1 MQGLCGLIRV
11 VAPRKLSPGKAMNE
25 LRYDDPQDEIGRN
38 PSDNPDF
45 ATVVATRM
53 SRRAALRG
61 LVALGTGTALSGPLG
76 AAIAGRAEAAESS
89 GTTLSFEE
97 IVHGADERHHV
108 AKGYS
113 ADVLIRWGDP
123 VASGAPA
130 FDPARQTAAA
140 QAAQFGYNNDYIA
153 FMPLPAGSSASDS
166 GLLWINHEYT
176 NTDLMFAGV
185 DRKGGGIT
193 RDMVEIELNAHG
205 GSIVEVRKSGGKWQT
220 VPNSRYNRRVTM
232 NTPMIVSG
240 PAAGH
245 ERLTTS
251 ADPTGRRVLGTLN
264 NCGGGKT
271 PWGTVL
277 TAEENFHQYF
287 AGDPDRTAEAG
298 NYRRYGVGK
307 SVYTWWAKNVDRFD
321 LAKEA
326 REANRFGWIVEI
338 DPYDPQ
344 AAPIKRTALG
354 RFKHEAASVVVNR
367 DGRVVVYSGD
377 DEVNEYVYR
386 FVSAGKVNT
395 RDRKANMR
403 LLDAGTLSVARFDI
417 DGTLSWLP
425 LVYGRGPLT
434 AANGFRS
441 QADVVI
447 DARRAADLLGATK
460 MDRPE
465 DVETN
470 PVTGAVYVML
480 TNNTRRQPNEIDAAN
495 PRPKSEFGHIVAM
508 VPPGGRGAK
517 ADHAAGR
524 YTWSIPIMAGDPG
537 KPEIGARY
545 GKGTSRNGWFGSP
558 DNVAFDPRG
567 RMYVATDQGGAWP
580 KSGTADGIWACDVE
594 GPAAYATRY
603 LFRVP
608 IGAEMCGPEFTPD
621 GRTLFVAVQHP
632 AADGVKESTFA
643 TPATRWPDFKP
654 GMPPRPSIVAITR
667 DDGGEI
673 GS

>member
-1 MQGLCGLIRV
+1 MT
-11 VAPRKLSPGKAMNE
+11 E
-25 LRYDDPQDEIGRN
+25 LRYADPQDDVGSN
-38 PSDNPDF
+38 LSDNPDF
-45 ATVVATRM
+45 NAVVATRL

-61 LVALGTGTALSGPLG
+61 LMALGAGTALSGPLG
-76 AAIAGRAEAAESS
+76 SVLIGRAQAADAAGS
-89 GTTLSFEE
+89 TLGFEE
-97 IVHGADERHHV
+97 IAHGADEKHHV
-108 AKGYS
+108 AKGYN
-113 ADVLIRWGDP
+113 ADVLIRWGDR
-123 VASGAPA
+123 VIGNATE
-130 FDPARQTAAA
+130 FDPSRQTAALQA
-140 QAAQFGYNNDYIA
+140 QRFGYNNDYIA
-153 FMPLPAGSSASDS
+153 FMPLPLGSQSSDS
-166 GLLWINHEYT
+166 GLLFISHEYT
-176 NTDLMFAGV
+176 NTGLMF
-185 DRKGGGIT
+185 GGLDNKTANVT
-193 RDMVEIELNAHG
+193 REMVEIELNAHG
-205 GSIVEVRKSGGKWQT
+205 GSVVELRRSGGKWQVIGDST
-220 VPNSRYNRRVTM
+220 YNRRITM
-232 NTPMIVSG
+232 NTPMRLSG

-245 ERLTTS
+245 ERLTTI

-287 AGDPDRTAEAG
+287 SGDASRTSEAG
-298 NYRRYGVGK
+298 SYARYGVGARAA
-307 SVYTWWAKNVDRFD
+307 YPTWARNVDRFD

-326 REANRFGWIVEI
+326 REANRFGWVVEI

-344 AAPIKRTALG
+344 SMPVKRTALG
-354 RFKHEAASVVVNR
+354 RFKHEAAATLVNK

-386 FVSAGKVNT
+386 FVTAGRFNP
-395 RDRKANMR
+395 RDRKANMN
-403 LLDAGTLSVARFDI
+403 LLDSGTLSVARFDI
-417 DGTLSWLP
+417 DGTLVWLP
-425 LVYGRGPLT
+425 LVFGQGKLT
-434 AANGFRS
+434 PENGFRS

-465 DVETN
+465 DVEAN

-480 TNNTRRQPNEIDAAN
+480 TNNTTRQPNQLNAPN
-495 PRPKSEFGHIVAM
+495 PRAKSEFGHIVAM
-508 VPPGGRGAK
+508 VPPGGRGAA
-517 ADHAAGR
+517 ADHTANR
-524 YTWSIPIMAGDPG
+524 YTWSIPILGGDPA

-545 GKGTSRNGWFGSP
+545 GKGTSKNGWFGSP

-567 RMYVATDQGGAWP
+567 RMYVATDQGSAWP

-594 GPAAYATRY
+594 GPAAYATRF

-632 AADGVKESTFA
+632 AADGVKGSTYE

-654 GMPPRPSIVAITR
+654 GMPPRPSVVAITR
-667 DDGGEI
+667 QDGGEI

>member
-1 MQGLCGLIRV
+1 MT
-11 VAPRKLSPGKAMNE
+11 E
-25 LRYDDPQDEIGRN
+25 LRYADPQDDVGSN
-38 PSDNPDF
+38 LSDNPDF
-45 ATVVATRM
+45 NAIVATRL

-61 LVALGTGTALSGPLG
+61 LMALGAGTALSGPLG
-76 AAIAGRAEAAESS
+76 GVLIGRAQAADAAGS
-89 GTTLSFEE
+89 TLGFEE
-97 IVHGADERHHV
+97 IAHGADENHHV
-108 AKGYS
+108 ARGYN

-123 VASGAPA
+123 VAANAPA
-130 FDPARQTAAA
+130 FDPARQTPAS

-153 FMPLPAGSSASDS
+153 FMPLPLGSNSSDA
-166 GLLWINHEYT
+166 GLLFINHEYT
-176 NTDLMFAGV
+176 NTDLMFSGV
-185 DRKGGGIT
+185 DRKGEKVT
-193 RDMVEIELNAHG
+193 REMVEIELNAHG
-205 GSIVEVRKSGGKWQT
+205 GSVVELRKSVGKWQ
-220 VPNSRYNRRVTM
+220 VVKDSRFNRRITM
-232 NTPMIVSG
+232 NTPMRVSG

-245 ERLTTS
+245 ERLTTA
-251 ADPTGRRVLGTLN
+251 ADPSGRLVLGTLN

-287 AGDPDRTAEAG
+287 AGDVARTAEAAS
-298 NYRRYGVGK
+298 YARYGVGR

-321 LAKEA
+321 VNKEA
-326 REANRFGWIVEI
+326 REANRFGWVVEI
-338 DPYDPQ
+338 DPYDP
-344 AAPIKRTALG
+344 ASTPIKRTALG
-354 RFKHEAASVVVNR
+354 RFKHEAASVLVNK

-386 FVSAGKVNT
+386 FVTAGRFNP
-395 RDRKANMR
+395 RDRKANMN
-403 LLDAGTLSVARFDI
+403 LLDSGTLTVARFDAA
-417 DGTLSWLP
+417 GTLTWLP
-425 LVYGRGPLT
+425 LVFGQGKLT
-434 AANGFRS
+434 PENGFRS

-465 DVETN
+465 DVEAN
-470 PVTGAVYVML
+470 PVTGAVYVLL
-480 TNNTRRQPNEIDAAN
+480 TNNTRREPNQVDAAN
-495 PRPKSEFGHIVAM
+495 PRAKSEFGHIVAM
-508 VPPGGRGAK
+508 VPPGGRGAA
-517 ADHAAGR
+517 ADHTAGR
-524 YTWSIPIMAGDPG
+524 YTWSIPILGGDPS

-545 GKGTSRNGWFGSP
+545 GRGTSKNGWFGSP

-567 RMYVATDQGGAWP
+567 RMYVATDQGGAWT

-594 GPAAYATRY
+594 GPAAYATRF

-632 AADGVKESTFA
+632 AADGVKGSTYE

-654 GMPPRPSIVAITR
+654 GMPPRPSVVAITR
-667 DDGGEI
+667 QDGGEI